1 MRPPLSPYGVRETP
15 LQKPSRRWYGSPWIS
30 VHRYPREKVIEMG
43 PVYVPIVDAGTG
55 EERVLRGFASRSS
68 GYPTEVIETMKALG
82 GQPSKEGVESLADTE
97 RFHALGKPVAD
108 PEEGE
113 RALDILT
120 VVAAIVVAAFI
131 TYLLTAGS

>member
-1 MRPPLSPYGVRETP
+1 MRQTLSPYCIRETP
-15 LQKPSRRWYGSPWIS
+15 LQKGSRRWHGSPWIGL
-30 VHRYPREKVIEMG
+30 HRYPREKVITMG
-43 PVYVPIVDAGTG
+43 PVYVPIVDARTG

-68 GYPTEVIETMKALG
+68 GYPSEVIETMKALG
-82 GQPSKEGVESLADTE
+82 GSSKEGPESLPDTE

-113 RALDILT
+113 RALDIWT